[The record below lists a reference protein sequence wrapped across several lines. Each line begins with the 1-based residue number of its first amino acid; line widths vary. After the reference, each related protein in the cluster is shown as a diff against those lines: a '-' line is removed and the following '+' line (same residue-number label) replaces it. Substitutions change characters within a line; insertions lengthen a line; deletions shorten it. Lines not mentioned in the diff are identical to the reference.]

1 MQVLSKEEETKR
13 CQDTVTRLI
22 LALSALAA
30 HDRSGRSA
38 LEAELEEAKSKLLS
52 LGRMVTTV
60 TGSGFGFYDIS
71 GPDVLQHV
79 LDPRTRV
86 ESVLGGES
94 KALKAL
100 GQPVCLR
107 DIMHTDVCH
116 AMVLKTAIGPKFWSL
131 CAKRAGLVPD
141 SLFPVPLGPA
151 SEWW

>member
-94 KALKAL
+94 KAL
-100 GQPVCLR
+100 
-107 DIMHTDVCH
+107 
-116 AMVLKTAIGPKFWSL
+116 
-131 CAKRAGLVPD
+131 RANFARLSEFSEVPGTEEGG
-141 SLFPVPLGPA
+141 VPFSGSPGA
-151 SEWW
+151 YAHSNCNSP